1 MNAGGWVKLPR
12 QESPAFRRL
21 SLVARGIAAELLK
34 LTDDEGF
41 IDLGT
46 RSLDEMPRVLKR
58 SLGGDR
64 YDMKAMQR
72 HLPALVEAR
81 AYVVR
86 GTGLQA
92 GEWAG
97 YELPLDLL
105 ATSSTRV
112 SDSIEAPCELV
123 RSPLGTS
130 YEPHT
135 GSLGVSKP
143 AESLSPQAQK
153 ERKTER
159 HTEGRVDIDVSGFRA
174 REIFTEVFAKWR
186 AHHKCEWAPGRK
198 DFLRIDEVSLKL
210 IPVSRARSIP
220 FRRVVAAALRG
231 YTQTDAKEKR
241 YSLAWFA
248 KDASAYL
255 TPRSFEKTARA
266 IASEKPKEEE
276 ERMTYGDAVKAGL
289 IDPSASRILEAI
301 GTK

>member
-174 REIFTEVFAKWR
+174 R
-186 AHHKCEWAPGRK
+186 KCEWAPGRK
-198 DFLRIDEVSLKL
+198 DFLRIDVVSLKL